1 MNTGP
6 RVALISL
13 YGVENIGIRILAS
26 VLKRQ
31 GARVRLYFFK
41 KWKNNSVRMPA
52 AREIGLLTESLR
64 PFDPAVIGI
73 GFGSPYADIARR
85 LTVEIRAAVSSMI
98 VWGGVHPTVCPEDCI
113 EHADAVCIGEGEYP
127 LAELVAAVGQRRPY
141 DDIPNLWVR
150 NGHRVK
156 KNPLRPLMEDLDGL
170 PYPDYGTTGKYF
182 IDDGRCFEEEP
193 LARSAE
199 LRVCASRGCPFNCS
213 YCHTSALRT
222 IYEGKGRYFRQHS
235 VAYVIGLL
243 TYAVRSLHLRR
254 IKFDD
259 DTFMSDPAWVREFAR
274 SYRAAVGIPFEA
286 LAHPVFLKQGP
297 VEDLKAA
304 GLVKLQVGIE
314 SASEKESRNV
324 FNRVPCL
331 DAVLAF
337 SRLNKRLRIETG
349 YDIIM
354 DDPLAGFQDKKDI
367 LFFLLRLERPFDITM
382 FSLTVFPKTALA
394 GLLLA
399 KNLITTDDI
408 EGRACKSLR
417 QYRVSFDRRR
427 SDEDRFFISLI
438 SLTSKNFVP
447 RALIRVFF
455 NSGYLRRHPLL
466 LECFSQAVNAC
477 KVMVIAWK
485 TALRGEF
492 TAMKFGEYSNL
503 GKMLIQ

>member
-1 MNTGP
+1 MNPGP

-31 GARVRLYFFK
+31 GAQVRLYFFK
-41 KWKNNSVRMPA
+41 KWMNNSVRMPTV
-52 AREIGLLTESLR
+52 RETELLTGSLR
-64 PFDPAVIGI
+64 SFDPAVIGI
-73 GFGSPYADIARR
+73 GFGSPYAAIARR
-85 LTVEIRAAVSSMI
+85 LTNEIRAAVSSTI

-113 EHADAVCIGEGEYP
+113 EHADAVCVGEGEYP
-127 LAELVAAVGQRRPY
+127 LAELVAAVGEGRPF
-141 DDIPNLWVR
+141 DDILNLWVR
-150 NGHRVK
+150 NGPCVK
-156 KNPLRPLMEDLDGL
+156 RNPVRPLVEDLDGL

-182 IDDGRCFEEEP
+182 IDNGQCFEEEP

-213 YCHTSALRT
+213 YCHTSALRA

-235 VAYVIGLL
+235 VAYVIGSLAH
-243 TYAVRSLHLRR
+243 AVRSLRPRR

-259 DTFMSDPAWVREFAR
+259 DTFISDPAWVKEFAQ

-286 LAHPVFLKQGP
+286 LAHPFFLKPGP
-297 VEDLKAA
+297 LEDLKAA
-304 GLVKLQVGIE
+304 GLVKLEVGIE
-314 SASEKESRNV
+314 SASEKESRRV
-324 FNRVPCL
+324 FNRVPCN

-337 SRLNKRLRIETG
+337 SRMNKRLRIETG

-354 DDPLAGFQDKKDI
+354 DDPLAGFQDKKDT
-367 LFFLLRLERPFDITM
+367 LFFLLTLERPFDITM
-382 FSLTVFPKTALA
+382 FSLTAFPKTALA
-394 GLLLA
+394 GLLLE
-399 KNLITTDDI
+399 KNLIAPDDI

-417 QYRVSFDRRR
+417 QYRVSFDRGR

-447 RALIRVFF
+447 RALIRAFF
-455 NSGYLRRHPLL
+455 KSGYLRRNPFL

-477 KVMVIAWK
+477 KIMVIAWK

-492 TAMKFGEYSNL
+492 TGMKFGEYSNL
-503 GKMLIQ
+503 GKLLIQ